1 MEKTQLRGRLETDM
15 NSYCGEPTKKSA
27 REVNRSV
34 TSDEMQGVTSKVRR

>member
-34 TSDEMQGVTSKVRR
+34 TSDEIQGVTSKVRR